1 MNAKAETLL
10 RQQYLVPRRSVKKL
24 QEMSRKEGV
33 STGEL
38 ARRAIEAYTS
48 GRVLSESE
56 EETAARALLEEVH
69 NTLRDV
75 LKRIDTSLA
84 EVHERERAF
93 DRRAFRARVRDETM
107 AWLRGHPEE
116 AEAITELLTPQ
127 VPI

>member
-1 MNAKAETLL
+1 MNAKAETLV

-48 GRVLSESE
+48 GRVLSESG

-84 EVHERERAF
+84 EVRERERAF
-93 DRRAFRARVRDETM
+93 DRRAFRARVR
-107 AWLRGHPEE
+107 
-116 AEAITELLTPQ
+116 
-127 VPI
+127 